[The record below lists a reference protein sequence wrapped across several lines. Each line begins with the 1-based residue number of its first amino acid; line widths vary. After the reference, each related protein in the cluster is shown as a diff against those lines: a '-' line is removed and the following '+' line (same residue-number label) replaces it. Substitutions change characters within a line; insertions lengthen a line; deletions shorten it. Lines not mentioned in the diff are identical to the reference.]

1 MRVKGMSA
9 IELTTSG
16 GSKLY
21 KLEYITAVLLRLQ
34 SYQES
39 IILLINNASQVKY
52 NDNVKHEHDL
62 EADTHALNHFSI
74 FHSPTD
80 CIIIEFFLCRN
91 LKQN

>member
-21 KLEYITAVLLRLQ
+21 KLEYTTAVLLRLQ

-39 IILLINNASQVKY
+39 IILHINNA
-52 NDNVKHEHDL
+52 
-62 EADTHALNHFSI
+62 
-74 FHSPTD
+74 
-80 CIIIEFFLCRN
+80 
-91 LKQN
+91 

>member
-39 IILLINNASQVKY
+39 IILHINNAY
-52 NDNVKHEHDL
+52 VKHEHDL

-74 FHSPTD
+74 FRSPVD
-80 CIIIEFFLCRN
+80 CIIIEFFLYRN